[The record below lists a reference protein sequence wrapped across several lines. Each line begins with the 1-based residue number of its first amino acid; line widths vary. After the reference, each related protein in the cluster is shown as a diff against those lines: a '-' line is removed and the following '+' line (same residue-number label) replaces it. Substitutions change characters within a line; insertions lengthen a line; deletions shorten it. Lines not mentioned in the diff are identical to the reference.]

1 MTTSQRITSLTAWEA
16 LDSRGRPT
24 VAARLGLA
32 SGVTAQAMA
41 PSGASAGSHEAF
53 ELRDGGA
60 RYAGKGVLRAVENV
74 RSIIAPRLIGTAFDE
89 PAELDLV
96 LAELDDSPAFAAL
109 GANAVLAVSL
119 AAHLAAAARDG
130 VPLARYLQPEGT
142 LALPMPMVNIVS
154 GGAHAGRAID
164 IQDVLVIPHA
174 ADTFADAI
182 EWCARVR
189 EAATLLGVQRG
200 LPGSQLDA
208 DEGGIGAP
216 FASNTD
222 ALRFV
227 VAAIEAA
234 GLHPGEQVGLAID
247 VAANEF
253 FTEGGYRFES
263 ENRDLDTAALL
274 DEIEGWARDFPL
286 LSVEDPLQED
296 AWTGWQDATRRIGGR
311 VQIVGD
317 DHFVTNATRLARGI
331 AEKSANAI
339 LIKVN
344 QNGLVSRSHTVLAN
358 ARAAGFNTVVS
369 ARSGETEQSW
379 LVDLAVGWGADQIK
393 VGSTH
398 RSERT
403 AKWNRLL
410 ELEATES
417 TGLARFA
424 LPTVSKEN
432 HHVPID

>member
-1 MTTSQRITSLTAWEA
+1 MTTSAQRITSLTAWEA

-24 VAARLGLA
+24 VAAQLTLAGGAAGL
-32 SGVTAQAMA
+32 AMA

-53 ELRDGGA
+53 ELRDGGE
-60 RYAGKGVLRAVENV
+60 RYQGKGVLKAVDNI
-74 RSIIAPRLIGTAFDE
+74 RTIIAPRLLGI
-89 PAELDLV
+89 ELDDPAALDGT
-96 LAELDDSPAFAAL
+96 LAELDTSPAFSTL

-119 AAHLAAAARDG
+119 ASHLAAAAHHG
-130 VPLARYLQPEGT
+130 VSLARYLQPEA
-142 LALPMPMVNIVS
+142 ALTIPMPMVNIVS

-164 IQDVLVIPHA
+164 IQDILVIPHA
-174 ADTFADAI
+174 ATTFAEAI

-189 EAATLLGVQRG
+189 EAGTALGVQRG
-200 LPGSQLDA
+200 LRGAQLDA
-208 DEGGIGAP
+208 DEGGIGVS
-216 FASNTD
+216 FESNTD

-227 VAAIEAA
+227 VVAIEAA
-234 GLHPGEQVGLAID
+234 GFQPGEQLGLAID

-253 FTEGGYRFES
+253 AVDGGYRFES

-274 DEIEGWARDFPL
+274 DEIEGWTTEFPL

-296 AWTGWQDATRRIGGR
+296 AWLGWQEATSRMGLR

-317 DHFVTNATRLARGI
+317 DHFVTNVTRLKRGI

-344 QNGLVSRSHTVLAN
+344 QNGLVSRSQAVLERAK
-358 ARAAGFNTVVS
+358 AAGFNTVVS

-379 LVDLAVGWGADQIK
+379 LADLAVGWGADQIK

-410 ELEATES
+410 QLEATES
-417 TGLARFA
+417 TELARFA
-424 LPTVSKEN
+424 LPPVSKE
-432 HHVPID
+432 D